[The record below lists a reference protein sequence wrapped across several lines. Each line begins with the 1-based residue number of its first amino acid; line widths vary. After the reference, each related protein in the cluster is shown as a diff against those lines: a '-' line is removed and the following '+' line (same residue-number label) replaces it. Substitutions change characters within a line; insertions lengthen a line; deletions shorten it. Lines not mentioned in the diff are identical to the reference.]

1 MAGWLLAPAVSAAA
15 VLVLGPVILVQVVGR
30 VQCRGRPP
38 AQRCCTIPASPTRAG
53 SSLASEPGPA
63 GARRRSRSEELRGSG
78 ESGGGGARQ
87 HGGPSSDGT
96 ASVYSAAGSARSSFA
111 LEHASMEAN
120 RASLEAFQEA
130 FATGPLMPP
139 AAPPPQ
145 PSPPATPT
153 AAPAVSLVQLA
164 DAAQLPASLRDK

>member
-1 MAGWLLAPAVSAAA
+1 MRTCLAPTPAT
-15 VLVLGPVILVQVVGR
+15 L
-30 VQCRGRPP
+30 PP
-38 AQRCCTIPASPTRAG
+38 CLKAG
-53 SSLASEPGPA
+53 SSLAASDAGPS

-78 ESGGGGARQ
+78 DSGGERAHQGRR
-87 HGGPSSDGT
+87 SEEGT

-111 LEHASMEAN
+111 LERASMEAN

-130 FATGPLMPP
+130 FALGPLMPP
-139 AAPPPQ
+139 VGAPPQ

-153 AAPAVSLVQLA
+153 AAPALTLVQLA